1 MIYNN
6 IFDSLENAKSKFS
19 KLSLVKDTSGLAL
32 VEFAFTAPL
41 LLTFG
46 LGGLETANLA
56 IAHLQVSQVAMLAAD
71 NASRVRSTIDE
82 ADIREI
88 FTGVHLTGNSID
100 FSPNARVIL
109 SNLEHNGLL
118 GSDAGQWIRWQ
129 RCYGSNTNY
138 TSNYGAE
145 GDGQNDSSLAD
156 GIGPVGKKIEAT
168 AATAV
173 NFVEVIYDYK
183 PLVSDRVF
191 GNVVIRYQSAFV
203 ARERADHALR
213 NASGIAN
220 SDLWT
225 CNRYDTIS

>member
-1 MIYNN
+1 MKRK
-6 IFDSLENAKSKFS
+6 FDN
-19 KLSLVKDTSGLAL
+19 LSLVKDTSGLAL

-56 IAHLQVSQVAMLAAD
+56 VAHLQVSQVAMLAAD
-71 NASRVRSTIDE
+71 NASRVRTTIDE

-118 GSDAGQWIRWQ
+118 GSDEGQWIRWQ
-129 RCYGSNTNY
+129 RCYGSNTKY
-138 TSNYGAE
+138 SSSYGAE
-145 GDGQNDSSLAD
+145 GDGRTDSSLAG
-156 GIGPVGKKIEAT
+156 GIGPTGKKIEAT

-173 NFVEVIYDYK
+173 NFVEVVYDYK
-183 PLVSDRVF
+183 PLVSDRFF
-191 GNVVIRYQSAFV
+191 GEVVIRYQSAFV
-203 ARERADHALR
+203 SRERADHALR
-213 NASGIAN
+213 NASSIPA
-220 SDLWT
+220 SELWT
-225 CNRYDTIS
+225 CNRYATVS